1 MAIDVKLPE
10 LGEGVT
16 EGELV
21 KWLVKPGDVVKPD
34 QTIAEI
40 MTDKATVEVPSPVA
54 GTVKELKFKPGQVV
68 KVESVLITLDG
79 AGAAPQAQAA
89 KPTTALAAPAPTV
102 ATSAKSVEVKLPEL
116 GEGVTEGEL
125 IKWTVNVGDTVK
137 ADQTIAEIM
146 TDKATV
152 EVPSPVAGTV
162 TALKFKKG
170 DVIKVENVLLT
181 LSSSAGASAAAPA
194 SAAPASAAPASAAPA
209 SAAPASAAPAATSS
223 AVAASAHSGVVN
235 NAPTQAYTKSSQA
248 PIAAMNVTSSGGI
261 FPPVADSKVLAT
273 PATRRLAREMGVD
286 LNVMSGSGLA
296 GRVTR
301 DDVMGA
307 KGGSAAVST
316 SNGIGA
322 TSAGAS
328 SMNFPKPAFNSTNA
342 AMEERVDLI
351 GIRKKIAQNLQMS
364 KSIIPHFTLMDEA
377 DVSQLVTL
385 RESLK
390 DFAEKNGTKITYLPF
405 VMKALIATIRE
416 FPQFNASIDDA
427 ASQIV
432 YKKYFNIGFAADT
445 PNGLVVPVIKNA
457 DQKSILEISKEIID
471 LSKRARDNKLKP
483 DEMKGAS
490 ITITNIGS
498 VGGTY
503 ATPII
508 NHPEVA
514 ILGMYKIS
522 DKPVPSTDGGFKFI
536 KSMNYTVTCDHR
548 LIDGAVA
555 ANFLK
560 SFFGKIQN
568 PGVLMMGMS

>member
-1 MAIDVKLPE
+1 MATDVKLPE

-21 KWLVKPGDVVKPD
+21 KWLVKPGDTVKAD
-34 QTIAEI
+34 QTVAEI

-54 GTVKELKFKPGQVV
+54 GVVKELKFKPGQVI
-68 KVESVLITLDG
+68 KVENVILTLDG
-79 AGAAPQAQAA
+79 TSASAVAVGAAPTSNAA
-89 KPTTALAAPAPTV
+89 ATKAAPTATTSAPAPAAG
-102 ATSAKSVEVKLPEL
+102 ATSASVAPGKAIDVKLPEL

-125 IKWTVNVGDTVK
+125 VKWLVAPGDSVK
-137 ADQTIAEIM
+137 ADQTVAEIM

-152 EVPSPVAGTV
+152 EVPTPVAGV
-162 TALKFKKG
+162 VKELKFKKG
-170 DVIKVENVLLT
+170 EVIKVESVILT
-181 LSSSAGASAAAPA
+181 LTSTGGAANTSAPAQTAAAVSASAGAPSTAALAATVPA
-194 SAAPASAAPASAAPA
+194 ST
-209 SAAPASAAPAATSS
+209 ATSS
-223 AVAASAHSGVVN
+223 PMMNAAA
-235 NAPTQAYTKSSQA
+235 
-248 PIAAMNVTSSGGI
+248 GGI
-261 FPPVADSKVLAT
+261 YPPVADSKVLAT

-286 LNVMSGSGLA
+286 INGMTGTGLA

-301 DDVMGA
+301 EDVSQA
-307 KGGSAAVST
+307 KGGSAASVS
-316 SNGIGA
+316 SHGAGA
-322 TSAGAS
+322 TTAGTPT
-328 SMNFPKPAFNSTNA
+328 MNFPKPAFNSTNA
-342 AMEERVDLI
+342 SMEERVDLV

-364 KSIIPHFTLMDEA
+364 KSIIPHFTLMDEV
-377 DVSQLVTL
+377 DVTALVAL
-385 RESLK
+385 RETVK
-390 DFAEKNGTKITYLPF
+390 EYAEKNGTKITYLPF
-405 VMKALIATIRE
+405 VIKALIATIKE
-416 FPQFNASIDDA
+416 FPMFNASIDDA

-457 DQKSILEISKEIID
+457 DQKSILDISKEIID
-471 LSKRARDNKLKP
+471 LSNRARAGKLKL

-522 DKPVPSTDGGFKFI
+522 EKPVI
-536 KSMNYTVTCDHR
+536 KNGQLAAIKVMNYTVTCDHR

-560 SFFGKIQN
+560 SFFAKIQS

>member
-1 MAIDVKLPE
+1 MATDVKLPE

-21 KWLVKPGDVVKPD
+21 KWTVKIGDTVKPD
-34 QTIAEI
+34 QTVAEI

-54 GTVKELKFKPGQVV
+54 GTIKELLFKPGQII
-68 KVESVLITLDG
+68 KVESVILKLDG
-79 AGAAPQAQAA
+79 AATTTTTVETPKAAAPVAT
-89 KPTTALAAPAPTV
+89 PVAPTANGAV
-102 ATSAKSVEVKLPEL
+102 HSVKLPEL

-125 IKWTVNVGDTVK
+125 VKWTVNIGDAIK
-137 ADQTIAEIM
+137 ADQTVAEIM

-152 EVPSPVAGTV
+152 EVPSPVAGIIKEF
-162 TALKFKKG
+162 KFKKG
-170 DVIKVENVLLT
+170 EIIKVESIILT
-181 LSSSAGASAAAPA
+181 LTGASSTTTAAATPAAPA
-194 SAAPASAAPASAAPA
+194 QVATASAHRPAA
-209 SAAPASAAPAATSS
+209 SAPAAAMAMAMSSSTS
-223 AVAASAHSGVVN
+223 A
-235 NAPTQAYTKSSQA
+235 T
-248 PIAAMNVTSSGGI
+248 I

-286 LNVMSGSGLA
+286 INGMSGSGLA

-301 DDVMGA
+301 EDVLST
-307 KGGSAAVST
+307 KGGSATVST
-316 SNGIGA
+316 TGSGA
-322 TSAGAS
+322 TSAGTP
-328 SMNFPKPAFNSTNA
+328 SMNFPKPAFTSTNA
-342 AMEERVDLI
+342 QLEERVDLI

-385 RESLK
+385 RETLK

-405 VMKALIATIRE
+405 VMKALIATIKE
-416 FPQFNASIDDA
+416 FPMFNASIDDA

-471 LSKRARDNKLKP
+471 LSKRARDGKLKP
-483 DEMKGAS
+483 DEMKGAC

-522 DKPVPSTDGGFKFI
+522 DKPILKTDGSIGFI

-560 SFFGKIQN
+560 SFFAKIQN
-568 PGVLMMGMS
+568 PGILMMSMS

>member
-1 MAIDVKLPE
+1 MATDVKLPE

-21 KWLVKPGDVVKPD
+21 KWTVKVGDTVKPD
-34 QTIAEI
+34 QTVAEI

-54 GTVKELKFKPGQVV
+54 GTIKELLFKPGQII
-68 KVESVLITLDG
+68 KVESVILKLDG
-79 AGAAPQAQAA
+79 AATTTTTVQTPKAAAPVAAQT
-89 KPTTALAAPAPTV
+89 PAAPNANG
-102 ATSAKSVEVKLPEL
+102 AIHAVKLPEL

-125 IKWTVNVGDTVK
+125 VKWTVNIGDAIK
-137 ADQTIAEIM
+137 ADQTVAEIM

-152 EVPSPVAGTV
+152 EVPSPVAGIV
-162 TALKFKKG
+162 KEFKFKKG
-170 DVIKVENVLLT
+170 EIIKVESIILT
-181 LSSSAGASAAAPA
+181 LTGATSTTAVAQATAPVATASAHRPAPATASAAMTMSA
-194 SAAPASAAPASAAPA
+194 SPSA
-209 SAAPASAAPAATSS
+209 T
-223 AVAASAHSGVVN
+223 
-235 NAPTQAYTKSSQA
+235 
-248 PIAAMNVTSSGGI
+248 I

-286 LNVMSGSGLA
+286 INGMSGSGLA

-301 DDVMGA
+301 EDVLST
-307 KGGSAAVST
+307 KGGSATVST
-316 SNGIGA
+316 TGSGA
-322 TSAGAS
+322 TSAGTP
-328 SMNFPKPAFNSTNA
+328 SMNFPKPAFTSTNA
-342 AMEERVDLI
+342 QLEERVDLI

-385 RESLK
+385 RETLK

-405 VMKALIATIRE
+405 VMKALIATIKE
-416 FPQFNASIDDA
+416 YPMFNASIDDA

-471 LSKRARDNKLKP
+471 LSKRARDGKLKP
-483 DEMKGAS
+483 DEMKGAC

-522 DKPVPSTDGGFKFI
+522 DKPILKSDGSIGFI

-560 SFFGKIQN
+560 SFFAKIQN
-568 PGVLMMGMS
+568 PGILMMGMS

>member
-1 MAIDVKLPE
+1 MATDVKLPE

-21 KWLVKPGDVVKPD
+21 KWTVKVGDTVKPDQTVAEIMTDKATVEVPSPVAGVVKELKFKPGQIIKVESVILTLDGAGAVPQKAAPAPQAAAPAPAAAKPAAAPAATGGAAIPVKLPELGEGVTEGELIKWTVNVGDSVKPD

-54 GTVKELKFKPGQVV
+54 GVVKELKFKKGEII
-68 KVESVLITLDG
+68 KVESVLLILSG
-79 AGAAPQAQAA
+79 AGGASAS
-89 KPTTALAAPAPTV
+89 APAP
-102 ATSAKSVEVKLPEL
+102 
-116 GEGVTEGEL
+116 
-125 IKWTVNVGDTVK
+125 
-137 ADQTIAEIM
+137 QT
-146 TDKATV
+146 
-152 EVPSPVAGTV
+152 
-162 TALKFKKG
+162 
-170 DVIKVENVLLT
+170 N
-181 LSSSAGASAAAPA
+181 GASNGHATPK
-194 SAAPASAAPASAAPA
+194 
-209 SAAPASAAPAATSS
+209 AAPAAAMSMS
-223 AVAASAHSGVVN
+223 AAPSVASNG
-235 NAPTQAYTKSSQA
+235 
-248 PIAAMNVTSSGGI
+248 GGI
-261 FPPVADSKVLAT
+261 YPPVADSRVLAT

-286 LNVMSGSGLA
+286 INGLTGSGLA

-301 DDVMGA
+301 EDVLTT
-307 KGGSAAVST
+307 KGSASVAST
-316 SNGIGA
+316 GTGA
-322 TSAGAS
+322 TAAGAPT
-328 SMNFPKPAFNSTNA
+328 MNFPKPAYNSTNA
-342 AMEERVDLI
+342 ALEERVDLI

-377 DVSQLVTL
+377 DVTQLVAM

-390 DFAEKNGTKITYLPF
+390 DFAEKNQTKITYLPI

-457 DQKSILEISKEIID
+457 DQKTILEISKEILD
-471 LSKRARDNKLKP
+471 LSKRARDGKLKP

-514 ILGMYKIS
+514 ILGMYKIA
-522 DKPVPSTDGGFKFI
+522 DKPVMKADGSIGFI
-536 KSMNYTVTCDHR
+536 KAMNYTVTCDHR

-560 SFFGKIQN
+560 SFFGKIQH

>member
-1 MAIDVKLPE
+1 MATDIKLPE

-21 KWLVKPGDVVKPD
+21 KWLVKPGDAVKAD
-34 QTIAEI
+34 QTVAEI

-54 GTVKELKFKPGQVV
+54 GVVKELKFKPGQVI
-68 KVESVLITLDG
+68 KVESVILTLDG
-79 AGAAPQAQAA
+79 AGTGAAIAKPAAAAVAPSTTPQAVPP
-89 KPTTALAAPAPTV
+89 PTSGGKIV
-102 ATSAKSVEVKLPEL
+102 DVKLPEL

-125 IKWTVNVGDTVK
+125 VKWTVNIGDTVK
-137 ADQTIAEIM
+137 ADQTVAEIM

-152 EVPSPVAGTV
+152 EVPSPVAGV
-162 TALKFKKG
+162 VKEFKFKKG
-170 DVIKVENVLLT
+170 EVIKVESVILT
-181 LSSSAGASAAAPA
+181 LTSSGGVSAQASAQNTVH
-194 SAAPASAAPASAAPA
+194 
-209 SAAPASAAPAATSS
+209 AT
-223 AVAASAHSGVVN
+223 VAA
-235 NAPTQAYTKSSQA
+235 NAPTQAYTKSSA
-248 PIAAMNVTSSGGI
+248 PSAPSMNASGGGI

-286 LNVMSGSGLA
+286 INGMHGTGLA

-301 DDVMGA
+301 EDVIGNNGGGA
-307 KGGSAAVST
+307 T
-316 SNGIGA
+316 ISNGTGA
-322 TSAGAS
+322 TSAGTAT
-328 SMNFPKPAFNSTNA
+328 MNFPKPAFNSTNA
-342 AMEERVDLI
+342 QLEERVDLI
-351 GIRKKIAQNLQMS
+351 GIRKKIAQNLQLS

-390 DFAEKNGTKITYLPF
+390 EFAEKNGTKITYLPF
-405 VMKALIATIRE
+405 VIKALIATIRE
-416 FPQFNASIDDA
+416 FPMFNASIDDA

-471 LSKRARDNKLKP
+471 LSKRARDGKLKP
-483 DEMKGAS
+483 DEMKGAC

-522 DKPVPSTDGGFKFI
+522 DKPILKDGSIAFI

-568 PGVLMMGMS
+568 PGILMMGMS

>member
-1 MAIDVKLPE
+1 MATDVKLPE

-21 KWLVKPGDVVKPD
+21 KWLVKPGDTVRPD
-34 QTIAEI
+34 QTVAEI

-54 GTVKELKFKPGQVV
+54 GTVKELKFKPGQVI
-68 KVESVLITLDG
+68 KVESVILTLEGG
-79 AGAAPQAQAA
+79 ASATTAAPPATKTNAAQPAPA
-89 KPTTALAAPAPTV
+89 TATPAAPTGG
-102 ATSAKSVEVKLPEL
+102 KSIDVKLPEL

-125 IKWTVNVGDTVK
+125 VKWTVNIGDVVK
-137 ADQTIAEIM
+137 ADQTVAEIM

-152 EVPSPVAGTV
+152 EVPSPYAGTV

-170 DVIKVENVLLT
+170 DVIKVESVILT
-181 LSSSAGASAAAPA
+181 LSGAATA
-194 SAAPASAAPASAAPA
+194 SQPHNRPS
-209 SAAPASAAPAATSS
+209 PAAQNAVHAT
-223 AVAASAHSGVVN
+223 VAA
-235 NAPTQAYTKSSQA
+235 NAPTQAYTKSA
-248 PIAAMNVTSSGGI
+248 PAAGASVSANG
-261 FPPVADSKVLAT
+261 FYPPVADSKVLAT

-286 LNVMSGSGLA
+286 INGMSGTGLA

-301 DDVMGA
+301 EDVLGS
-307 KGGSAAVST
+307 KGGNASVST
-316 SNGIGA
+316 TGTGA
-322 TSAGAS
+322 TSAGTP

-342 AMEERVDLI
+342 QLEERVDLI

-377 DVSQLVTL
+377 DVTQLVKL
-385 RESLK
+385 RETLK
-390 DFAEKNGTKITYLPF
+390 EYAETNGTKITYLPF

-416 FPQFNASIDDA
+416 FPMFNASIDDS

-471 LSKRARDNKLKP
+471 LSKRARDGKLKP
-483 DEMKGAS
+483 DEMKGAC

-522 DKPVPSTDGGFKFI
+522 DKPVMKADGGIGFI

-560 SFFGKIQN
+560 AFFTRIQN

>member
-1 MAIDVKLPE
+1 MATDVKLPE

-21 KWLVKPGDVVKPD
+21 KWTVKVGDTVKPD
-34 QTIAEI
+34 QTVAEI

-54 GTVKELKFKPGQVV
+54 GTIKELLFKPGQII
-68 KVESVLITLDG
+68 KVESVILKLDG
-79 AGAAPQAQAA
+79 AATVAPTVEAPKAAAPVTTQAQAA
-89 KPTTALAAPAPTV
+89 APVTNGAV
-102 ATSAKSVEVKLPEL
+102 HAVKLPEL

-125 IKWTVNVGDTVK
+125 VKWTVNIGDAIK
-137 ADQTIAEIM
+137 ADQTVAEIM

-152 EVPSPVAGTV
+152 EVPSPVAGIV
-162 TALKFKKG
+162 KEFKFKKG
-170 DVIKVENVLLT
+170 EIIKVESIILT
-181 LSSSAGASAAAPA
+181 LTGTTTATATPAAPVATATANRAAPSAPTAAMTMSASSSA
-194 SAAPASAAPASAAPA
+194 
-209 SAAPASAAPAATSS
+209 T
-223 AVAASAHSGVVN
+223 
-235 NAPTQAYTKSSQA
+235 
-248 PIAAMNVTSSGGI
+248 I

-286 LNVMSGSGLA
+286 INGMSGSGLA

-301 DDVMGA
+301 EDVLST
-307 KGGSAAVST
+307 KGGSATVST
-316 SNGIGA
+316 TGSGA
-322 TSAGAS
+322 TSAGTP
-328 SMNFPKPAFNSTNA
+328 SMNFPKPAFTSTNA
-342 AMEERVDLI
+342 QLEERVDLI

-385 RESLK
+385 RETLK

-405 VMKALIATIRE
+405 VMKALIATIKE
-416 FPQFNASIDDA
+416 YPMFNASIDDA

-445 PNGLVVPVIKNA
+445 PNGLVVPVIKHA

-471 LSKRARDNKLKP
+471 LSKRARDGKLKP
-483 DEMKGAS
+483 DEMKGAC

-522 DKPVPSTDGGFKFI
+522 DKPILKADGSIGFI

-560 SFFGKIQN
+560 SFFAKIQN
-568 PGVLMMGMS
+568 PGILMMGMS